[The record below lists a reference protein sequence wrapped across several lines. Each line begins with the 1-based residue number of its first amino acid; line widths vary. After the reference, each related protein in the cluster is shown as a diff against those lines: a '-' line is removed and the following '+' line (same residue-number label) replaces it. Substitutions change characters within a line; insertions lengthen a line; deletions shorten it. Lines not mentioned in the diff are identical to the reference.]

1 MLFRSTQAH
10 SWIWGTPTYK
20 SWLHMNGRT
29 FLVEEVLVEAIAD
42 ELSQLPVPQ
51 TSLAKPN
58 PPLNVVS
65 TKRLLPE
72 VQAGTDAVSPA
83 VPGAV
88 KVVADTTAPIVPP
101 AADAINATA
110 APVAQG
116 VADTAQAAVAPLA
129 PEDNK

>member
-1 MLFRSTQAH
+1 MLTEFFNPPQPNVTATTVPTAAGNLEDDALTFGTMKMMRGRAFSIGNGTQAH

-65 TKRLLPE
+65 TKRLLP
-72 VQAGTDAVSPA
+72 
-83 VPGAV
+83 
-88 KVVADTTAPIVPP
+88 
-101 AADAINATA
+101 
-110 APVAQG
+110 
-116 VADTAQAAVAPLA
+116 
-129 PEDNK
+129 DNGW